1 VSGQLAGGSG
11 DDVVRGSLK
20 TIVLIA
26 LIAGL
31 VIIIERRGAVIAV
44 LRDRDFAAL
53 LYQIGILVLVGALM
67 LRLFRSHFAEAFQAA
82 LIWAIIALLLLVA
95 YAYRFELKEVGERVL
110 AELVPGRAIARG
122 QTVEIARSAAGDFL
136 IPTEVNGIR
145 VPMVLDTG
153 ATSVMLTRDAA
164 IAAGLPVEMIRYT
177 VNVETANGRAQ
188 AAAVNI
194 DSIAIGGI
202 VERSVPALIAQPG
215 QLKMSLLGMSFLAR
229 LKSWEMRGDH
239 VVLRG
244 TKDDR
249 PAAEDRARSAVRRN
263 WRSP

>member
-1 VSGQLAGGSG
+1 
-11 DDVVRGSLK
+11 VRGSLK

-31 VIIIERRGAVIAV
+31 VIIIEHHGAVIAV
-44 LRDRDFAAL
+44 LRERDL
-53 LYQIGILVLVGALM
+53 PPILYQVGILVLVGSLV
-67 LRLFRSHFAEAFQAA
+67 LRLFRSRFAEAFQAA
-82 LIWAIIALLLLVA
+82 LIWGIVVLLLLLA
-95 YAYRFELKEVGERVL
+95 YTYRFELKEVGDRLL
-110 AELVPGRAIARG
+110 AELVPGRAVARG
-122 QTVEIARSAAGDFL
+122 HTVEIARTAAGDFQ
-136 IPTEVNGIR
+136 IATEVNGVR

-194 DSIAIGGI
+194 DSVAIGGI
-202 VERSVPALIAQPG
+202 VEHSVPALIAQPG

-249 PAAEDRARSAVRRN
+249 PAAEDRARRAARQH
-263 WRSP
+263 